1 MWAFDLK
8 CPVCVKSISLNSKGV
23 YRKVRNVID
32 LKGRYYLAAEYH
44 QCPTCQGTFISYDDQ
59 ILNQLP
65 FSLRVRF
72 PVLLTRK
79 FASDIGVVNLMR
91 SRTLGNSSTSLWN
104 DVTEMH
110 SDEWMRR
117 AVAYLSDCERHKI
130 SRKRLGIP
138 DVTYYATL
146 PLFHNPPCC
155 KWFLATYIR
164 DVWSRLPALKS
175 RITSVYGTILKID
188 STKKITLKLQVYFI
202 LNFLYTF
209 LTNYFYRAKLQD
221 LRHGVPMWGM
231 SEER

>member
-44 QCPTCQGTFISYDDQ
+44 QCPTCQGTFISYDDR

-72 PVLLTRK
+72 PILLTGK

-91 SRTLGNSSTSLWN
+91 CRTLGNSSTSLWN

-110 SDEWMRR
+110 SDEESCCSVIVSAIRFR
-117 AVAYLSDCERHKI
+117 VSDLEFRM
-130 SRKRLGIP
+130 LL
-138 DVTYYATL
+138 T
-146 PLFHNPPCC
+146 PLCP
-155 KWFLATYIR
+155 
-164 DVWSRLPALKS
+164 
-175 RITSVYGTILKID
+175 
-188 STKKITLKLQVYFI
+188 YFI
-202 LNFLYTF
+202 IHLAVNGSSQPIYEMCGLVC
-209 LTNYFYRAKLQD
+209 LL
-221 LRHGVPMWGM
+221 
-231 SEER
+231 